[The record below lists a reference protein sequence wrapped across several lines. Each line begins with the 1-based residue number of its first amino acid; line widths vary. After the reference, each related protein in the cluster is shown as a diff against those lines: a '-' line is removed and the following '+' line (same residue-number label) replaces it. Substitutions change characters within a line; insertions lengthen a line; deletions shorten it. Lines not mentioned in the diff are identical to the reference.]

1 MFIAKWQIVSLPTSG
16 LRVLSLPDEGSRL
29 EIADTMLTSEIA
41 AAVECISNDSSGIFT
56 VTSKRFVRQRI
67 TMQKIVIIGAGP
79 AGLTAALELQRAG
92 IQDITIIESDSQV
105 GGISR
110 TVNYK
115 GNRIDIGGH
124 RFFSKSDWVM
134 NWWAEILPI
143 AAGSR
148 DKAVNLR
155 YQGQTRSGLPS
166 TGSHTQDDDAVML
179 VRNRLSRIY
188 YNRQFFDYPLKLNVE
203 TLRKLG
209 LVKTITFGLS
219 YVWARL
225 RPIKPEQS
233 LEDFLINRF
242 GKLLY
247 LQFFKEYTE
256 KVWGVPCSEI
266 SAEWGAQRIKS
277 LSIMKA
283 LLHAAKSALGLGKD
297 TAAQTSLI
305 EHFVYPK
312 FGPGQMW
319 ETAAA
324 LFQKN
329 GGVLKLN
336 CQVKELEIGA
346 TEVTG
351 VRYVD
356 QSGALITLA
365 CTHAI
370 STMPIKDLIAASK
383 ERWPVNISKTAQDLA
398 YRDFITVGL
407 LYPSKDLPREL
418 LDNWIYIQ
426 EPGVQVGRV
435 QVFNN
440 WSPFMV
446 AAKDTIWLGLEFFC
460 HETDALWRMSDE
472 ELKALAQ
479 KEMLQ
484 IGLVSSTQA
493 QDAVVLRVPKA
504 YPGYFG
510 EAYKNFESVRVSL
523 DEITNLF
530 LVGRNGMH
538 RYNNQDHSMLTAKEA
553 AEQIVS
559 GRVNKAKIWNI
570 NVGDDYHEEV
580 RK

>member
-383 ERWPVNISKTAQDLA
+383 ERWPVNIRKTAQDLA

-446 AAKDTIWLGLEFFC
+446 AAKDTTWLGLEFFC

-510 EAYKNFESVRVSL
+510 EAYKNFESVRASL